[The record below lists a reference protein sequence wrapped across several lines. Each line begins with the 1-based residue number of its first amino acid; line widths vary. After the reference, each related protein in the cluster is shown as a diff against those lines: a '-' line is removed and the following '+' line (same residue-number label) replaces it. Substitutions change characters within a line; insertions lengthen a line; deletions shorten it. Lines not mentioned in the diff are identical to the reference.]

1 MLNTFRI
8 VVALVP
14 IASTL
19 PPVLSSSLL
28 VLMNRPPVLVASMMP
43 ELVIGSGTLMVSAF
57 AEFALMV
64 PPLTRINGVEPSPKL
79 PAPTMVL
86 SRLVSV
92 VVVPT
97 LKKLLPLDDSA
108 ILPPPESTTC
118 PPTGSSS
125 KVPPAPPPTPWRL
138 MVPLLLTTGA

>member
-19 PPVLSSSLL
+19 
-28 VLMNRPPVLVASMMP
+28 LMNRPPVPVASMMP

-64 PPLTRINGVEPSPKL
+64 PPLTRINGVEPSPIAGADDGVVEVGERGRRADAEEVVATGRQRDLTAAGGHNL
-79 PAPTMVL
+79 PAYWV
-86 SRLVSV
+86 
-92 VVVPT
+92 
-97 LKKLLPLDDSA
+97 
-108 ILPPPESTTC
+108 E
-118 PPTGSSS
+118 
-125 KVPPAPPPTPWRL
+125 PPAPPPTPWRL

>member
-64 PPLTRINGVEPSPKL
+64 PR
-79 PAPTMVL
+79 
-86 SRLVSV
+86 
-92 VVVPT
+92 
-97 LKKLLPLDDSA
+97 
-108 ILPPPESTTC
+108 
-118 PPTGSSS
+118 
-125 KVPPAPPPTPWRL
+125 
-138 MVPLLLTTGA
+138 

>member
-19 PPVLSSSLL
+19 
-28 VLMNRPPVLVASMMP
+28 LMNRPPVPVASMMP

-108 ILPPPESTTC
+108 ILPPPEGTTC
-118 PPTGSSS
+118 PPTGSSRRRRRRR
-125 KVPPAPPPTPWRL
+125 P
-138 MVPLLLTTGA
+138 GD